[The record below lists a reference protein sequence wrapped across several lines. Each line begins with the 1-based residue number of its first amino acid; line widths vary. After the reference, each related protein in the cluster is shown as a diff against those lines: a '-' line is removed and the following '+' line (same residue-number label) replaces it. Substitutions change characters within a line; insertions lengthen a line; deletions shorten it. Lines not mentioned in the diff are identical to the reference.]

1 MERLWSPWRL
11 DYVTG
16 SSTSKADV
24 GCVFCTEQDLA
35 EADSLIVYR
44 GARCYVILN
53 RYPYNPGHLMALPN
67 RHVPALAD
75 LSVEELHEL
84 ADLTKLSEAALLSAY
99 RPQGINVGINLGLSA
114 GAGIRE
120 HLHVHLVPRWSGDTN
135 FISVVGNTRVLP
147 EELHQSALRL
157 RPVFKELAEKNP
169 EAGEQVGG

>member
-16 SSTSKADV
+16 SKADV
-24 GCVFCTEQDLA
+24 GCVFCTEQTLP
-35 EADSLIVYR
+35 EADSLIVHR
-44 GARCYVILN
+44 GAQCYVILN
-53 RYPYNPGHLMALPN
+53 RYPYNPGHLMVLPN

-75 LSVEELHEL
+75 LSTEELHEL
-84 ADLTKLSEAALLSAY
+84 ADLTKLAETALVNAY

-120 HLHVHLVPRWSGDTN
+120 HLHVHLVPRWNGDTN

-147 EELHQSALRL
+147 EDLQQSTARL
-157 RPVFKELAEKNP
+157 RPVFVDLVKKISGP
-169 EAGEQVGG
+169 EP

>member
-16 SSTSKADV
+16 SKADV
-24 GCVFCTEQDLA
+24 GCVFCTEQALPDS
-35 EADSLIVYR
+35 DSLIVHH
-44 GARCYVILN
+44 GSQCYVILN
-53 RYPYNPGHLMALPN
+53 RYPYNPGHVMVLPK

-75 LSVEELHEL
+75 LSGEELHEL
-84 ADLTKLSEAALLSAY
+84 ADLTRLAESALVTAY
-99 RPQGINVGINLGLSA
+99 RPQGINVGINLGVAS

-147 EELHQSALRL
+147 EDLQQSVARM
-157 RPVFKELAEKNP
+157 RPVFADLVKK
-169 EAGEQVGG
+169 QS